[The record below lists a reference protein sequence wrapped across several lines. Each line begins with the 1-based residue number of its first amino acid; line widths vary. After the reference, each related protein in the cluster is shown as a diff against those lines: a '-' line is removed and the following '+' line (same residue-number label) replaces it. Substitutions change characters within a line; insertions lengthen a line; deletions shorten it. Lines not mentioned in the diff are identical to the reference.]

1 MPGAAPRSDTARILE
16 EMGLVRFVDAPRHR
30 MTLTFDEGRAGQ
42 RADLEP
48 ELPLVLRW

>member
-1 MPGAAPRSDTARILE
+1 
-16 EMGLVRFVDAPRHR
+16 MGLVQLVAASRHH